1 MLNKRIAAALAGASL
16 ASLTILAPAAGA
28 EEVLEIGG
36 ECFIEN
42 IVVQEEVVGTETVAE
57 PVDREGDWP
66 VGDVKGPEGWTFNP
80 ETENGTITA
89 DIPENTPVGEYDAT
103 IYHFGYSKNQVSE
116 ATTFQVVER
125 DITES
130 RTWTER
136 VPVPCAGDGDDQN
149 DGSQGPEEW
158 TDASRQMDV
167 KVLAQQQALN
177 APAAP
182 AAPAPAPAAAEE
194 PAEVTPAPAA
204 QQTQLADNGIGGTL
218 TALAVGLV
226 AVGAGAALLLRRRT
240 N

>member
-1 MLNKRIAAALAGASL
+1 MLNKRIAAALAGASI
-16 ASLTILAPAAGA
+16 ASATFLAPAATA
-28 EEVLEIGG
+28 DEILEIGG

-42 IVVQEEVVGTETVAE
+42 VVVQEEVVGTETVAE

-66 VGDVKGPEGWTFNP
+66 VGDVEGPEGWTFDP
-80 ETENGTITA
+80 ETGDGTITA
-89 DIPENTPVGEYDAT
+89 DIPENTPAGEYDAT
-103 IYHFGYSKNQVSE
+103 VYHFGYSKNQVSE
-116 ATTFQVVER
+116 NTTFKVVER

-136 VPVPCAGDGDDQN
+136 VPVPCAGDEEKDD
-149 DGSQGPEEW
+149 SQGPEEW
-158 TDASRQMDV
+158 TEASQQMDV

-177 APAAP
+177 AAAAP
-182 AAPAPAPAAAEE
+182 AAPAPAAAEQ

-204 QQTQLADNGIGGTL
+204 QQTQLADNGIGGAL